1 MGCEEFEI
9 LLTGY
14 IDGELKGSDL
24 KRFEEHLAE
33 CPRCQKLVR
42 DYQRLKE
49 VTAKMKFKDPPQEI
63 WDSYWQRVCQ
73 RITRGLGWVLFVVG
87 AVAIA
92 GFGIYEFA
100 TDPAVEA
107 LQKLI
112 VFAVFVGLGLLLISV
127 IWERIKASKTDKYKR
142 IER

>member
-1 MGCEEFEI
+1 MSCEEFEV
-9 LLTGY
+9 LLNGY

-24 KRFEEHLAE
+24 KRVEEHLAE
-33 CPRCQKLVR
+33 CSHCQKLVR

-49 VTAKMKFKDPPQEI
+49 VTAEMRFKEPPQEI
-63 WDSYWQRVCQ
+63 WNSYWQRICQ

-87 AVAIA
+87 AVAVI

-127 IWERIKASKTDKYKR
+127 IWERIKASKTDKYKEIKR
-142 IER
+142 

>member
-1 MGCEEFEI
+1 MHCEKIEI

-24 KRFEEHLAE
+24 KKVEEHLAE
-33 CPRCQKLVR
+33 FPRCQKLVG

-49 VTAKMKFKDPPQEI
+49 VTAKMKLKEPPQEI
-63 WDSYWQRVCQ
+63 WDSYWQRVFQ
-73 RITRGLGWVLFVVG
+73 QITRGLGWVLFVVG

-92 GFGIYEFA
+92 GFGVYEFA

-112 VFAVFVGLGLLLISV
+112 VFAIFVGLGLLLISV
-127 IWERIKASKTDKYKR
+127 IWERVKASKADKYKE

>member
-1 MGCEEFEI
+1 MSCEELKV

-24 KRFEEHLAE
+24 KRVEEHLAE
-33 CPRCQKLVR
+33 CPHCQKLVR

-49 VTAKMKFKDPPQEI
+49 VTAEMKFKDPPQER
-63 WDSYWQRVCQ
+63 WDRYWQRVCQ

-87 AVAIA
+87 AVAVV

-112 VFAVFVGLGLLLISV
+112 VFAIFVGLGLLLISV
-127 IWERIKASKTDKYKR
+127 IWERIKASKTDKYKE

>member
-1 MGCEEFEI
+1 MHCEKIEI

-24 KRFEEHLAE
+24 KKVEGHLAE
-33 CPRCQKLVR
+33 CPRCQKLVG

-49 VTAKMKFKDPPQEI
+49 VTAKMKFKEPPQEI
-63 WDSYWQRVCQ
+63 WDSYWQRVFQ
-73 RITRGLGWVLFVVG
+73 QITRGLGWVLFVVG

-92 GFGIYEFA
+92 GFGVYEFA

-112 VFAVFVGLGLLLISV
+112 VFAIFVGLGLLLISV
-127 IWERIKASKTDKYKR
+127 IWERVKASKADKYKEV
-142 IER
+142 ER